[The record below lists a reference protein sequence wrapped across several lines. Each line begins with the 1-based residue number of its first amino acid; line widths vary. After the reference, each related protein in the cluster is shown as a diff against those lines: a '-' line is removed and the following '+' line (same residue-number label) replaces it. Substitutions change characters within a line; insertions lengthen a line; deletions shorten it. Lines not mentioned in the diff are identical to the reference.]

1 MKYKK
6 NYYRQSKSK
15 SHNFISDQQMYNM
28 NILTTLRTRSINKTN
43 VVRKNSFDEYITDQK

>member
-1 MKYKK
+1 
-6 NYYRQSKSK
+6 
-15 SHNFISDQQMYNM
+15 MYNM